1 MTANAKTC
9 SPQSRTI
16 VPSSF
21 HNDHATMRL
30 SGKIK
35 QYIIQPIN
43 FSDAFCCM
51 MHLVSSISHHPWCM
65 LTDSNLK
72 DNGMP
77 TKK

>member
-1 MTANAKTC
+1 MTANGKTS
-9 SPQSRTI
+9 SPQCTTV

-21 HNDHATMRL
+21 HHDLATMRL

-65 LTDSNLK
+65 LTDSKLK
-72 DNGMP
+72 DKGMP
-77 TKK
+77 KK